1 MAVREILIYPKH
13 KSELRRKSDP
23 VRGVSK
29 QVRQLIHNLKDTLQA
44 SSDGI
49 GLAAPQINIHQRVVI
64 VCVGDETD
72 GGWQAGPPVAL
83 INPKIV
89 EAGNEQRDYDGCL
102 SFPGLYGETIRP
114 HHLHVTGL
122 DEEGHSVDRIFNGF
136 NAVLVHHE
144 IDHLDGI
151 LFIDRAE
158 KPEDLYRLSVDENGG
173 FVRLQVSS
181 DLKPKTKITEIREKP
196 GMLKAI

>member
-23 VRGVSK
+23 VKGVSK
-29 QVRQLIHNLKDTLQA
+29 QVRRLIHNLKDTLQA

>member
-1 MAVREILIYPKH
+1 L
-13 KSELRRKSDP
+13 
-23 VRGVSK
+23 
-29 QVRQLIHNLKDTLQA
+29 
-44 SSDGI
+44 
-49 GLAAPQINIHQRVVI
+49 
-64 VCVGDETD
+64 
-72 GGWQAGPPVAL
+72 
-83 INPKIV
+83 
-89 EAGNEQRDYDGCL
+89 L

-114 HHLHVTGL
+114 HYLHVTGL

-158 KPEDLYRLSVDENGG
+158 KPEDLYRLSVDENGE

-181 DLKPKTKITEIREKP
+181 DLKPKTKITKIR
-196 GMLKAI
+196 

>member
-1 MAVREILIYPKH
+1 MAVREILIYPNH
-13 KSELRRKSDP
+13 KEELRRKSDP
-23 VRGVSK
+23 VKGGSK
-29 QVRQLIHNLKDTLQA
+29 QARRLIHNLKDTLQA

-181 DLKPKTKITEIREKP
+181 NLKPKTKITKIREKP